1 MDRLDV
7 ERHFADL
14 GIGLSTEIDPKR
26 DTLAEKRRPG
36 MANLALWRGDT
47 PVVRVTWRRD
57 WVPGK
62 LLSFRVT
69 RPSAFRFRAGQF
81 ARLGIRGSD
90 DRVIWRALSVVSA
103 EYDDYLEFFVVQ
115 VPDGEFS
122 AHLANLGVGS
132 TLLLDRRAFGFLT
145 IERFVDGDQLW
156 LFASGT
162 GVAPYLSIL
171 ADPETWRRFTDIVV
185 VYSVRK
191 ESEFA
196 YRDWFTSLMNHPLVG
211 DHAYRLRFVPVVTGE
226 HVPGVYDQR
235 VTRGIADGSLE
246 AHVDLPLDTQ
256 RSRIMVCGNPDL
268 VRDMRTVLGERGF
281 SLARSNQPGQIAL
294 ELYW

>member
-7 ERHFADL
+7 ERHFSDL
-14 GIGLSTEIDPKR
+14 GIGLGAEVHPAGEV
-26 DTLAEKRRPG
+26 LAEKRRPG
-36 MANLALWRGDT
+36 MANLTLWRGDT
-47 PVVRVTWRRD
+47 PVVRVTWRQD

-62 LLSFRVT
+62 LMSFRVT

-81 ARLGIRGSD
+81 ARLGICGSD
-90 DRVIWRALSVVSA
+90 GRVIWRALSVVSA

-122 AHLANLGVGS
+122 AHLASLDVGS
-132 TLLLDRRAFGFLT
+132 TLLLDRRAFGYLT
-145 IERFVDGDQLW
+145 IDRFADGDQLW
-156 LFASGT
+156 LFGSGT

-191 ESEFA
+191 EVELA
-196 YRDWFTSLMNHPLVG
+196 YREWFASLMNHPLVG
-211 DHAYRLRFVPVVTGE
+211 EHAYRLRFVPVVTGE
-226 HVPGVYDQR
+226 HVAGVYGQR

-246 AHVDLPLDTQ
+246 AHVDLALDTQ

-281 SLARSNQPGQIAL
+281 SLARSSHPGQIAL